1 MLFIF
6 EKGLF
11 IRGENLESDL
21 EMDLKLHEIT
31 GKKMVGYLS
40 GDYPEGDV
48 PEGFLEKLKEVE
60 SKAEKVLSFGVHVC
74 EYCNS
79 AESTSELIAGEY
91 IWPDMLAHYISVH
104 RYKPPEEFINFIMS
118 F

>member
-1 MLFIF
+1 
-6 EKGLF
+6 
-11 IRGENLESDL
+11 
-21 EMDLKLHEIT
+21 MDLKRHEIT

-40 GDYPEGDV
+40 GDYPEGEV

-60 SKAEKVLSFGVHVC
+60 SKGEKVLSFGVHVC
-74 EYCNS
+74 EYCQS
-79 AESTSELIAGEY
+79 AESSSELIVGDY

-104 RYKPPEEFINFIMS
+104 RYKPPEEFVNFIMS